1 MQKGAAP
8 WCRRGSGQTRKMISF
23 LPDFLLTIFTTIIAS
38 TDEIVTWTCYE
49 NVVHAMMATI
59 CGYCCSTQA
68 LFYRVQTDKSEWKKH
83 WDWENS
89 RSGFG
94 RSKNKRCARS
104 ACLRQLLRVQELQKQ
119 LEGLH
124 IKLKGMVQASHPVQS
139 HTHPSVSIT
148 IYTMQ
153 AWLPCLFANV
163 TVDTIFVVNIVKRNS
178 GKKANHL
185 ASLAR
190 PSPVSWCCPLFVPH
204 L

>member
-1 MQKGAAP
+1 
-8 WCRRGSGQTRKMISF
+8 MISF

-38 TDEIVTWTCYE
+38 TDESAIFTWTCHK
-49 NVVHAMMATI
+49 NHRAR
-59 CGYCCSTQA
+59 GYCCSTQA
-68 LFYRVQTDKSEWKKH
+68 PFYRVQTDRSEWKKH

-94 RSKNKRCARS
+94 RSKRS
-104 ACLRQLLRVQELQKQ
+104 ACLRQLLRGQELQKQ

-139 HTHPSVSIT
+139 HTHHSVLIT

-153 AWLPCLFANV
+153 AWPPSLFANV
-163 TVDTIFVVNIVKRNS
+163 TVDTIIVVNIVKRNS

-190 PSPVSWCCPLFVPH
+190 SSPSSWCHPLFVPC